1 MVAYRPGGRPQA
13 HELRPAA
20 RDARKSCGFCEGGH
34 GQPRGVCQDV
44 DGRCKGTWPDFV
56 RATAAN
62 PEGSWTG
69 ACSAAG
75 HATRLGSMCRFAV

>member
-1 MVAYRPGGRPQA
+1 MSWPGGRLPAGEIHPPASQA
-13 HELRPAA
+13 RT
-20 RDARKSCGFCEGGH
+20 SCGFCEGGH

-44 DGRCKGTWPDFV
+44 DGRCKGHLPDFV

-62 PEGSWTG
+62 PDGSWTC

-75 HATRLGSMCRFAV
+75 HPNREEARAS